1 VVRFVTI
8 TSADRARLEVI
19 ASWLR
24 LQDGDP
30 TRADVTLLFG
40 GSLPDTW
47 DQAAEAVRNGDT
59 ESLVLVG
66 GVGHTTDALRRVL
79 RDRGLPSGGRTEAD
93 LMAAYLRQRH
103 GLTDLLVER
112 ASTNCGENVA
122 FARDLVR
129 DAGLGPRSVA
139 LMQDPTM
146 QRRMDA
152 VARHC
157 WPGVRLVN
165 RPGPDSRGWPLE
177 RWIAL
182 VMGEVPRLRDDVH
195 GYGPRGRG
203 YLEHVDVPDEVAH
216 AHDELMRTH
225 SGWGRPALA

>member
-1 VVRFVTI
+1 VTV
-8 TSADRARLEVI
+8 TPGDRARLEAI

-24 LQDGDP
+24 LDDGDP
-30 TRADVTLLFG
+30 ARADVTLLFG

-47 DQAAEAVRNGDT
+47 DQAADAVRNGAT

-79 RDRGLPSGGRTEAD
+79 RDRALPSRGSTEAD
-93 LMAAYLRQRH
+93 LMATYLRERH
-103 GLTDLLVER
+103 GLTGLLLER
-112 ASTNCGENVA
+112 VSTNCGENVEL
-122 FARDLVR
+122 ARDVVTQS
-129 DAGLGPRSVA
+129 GLRPRSVA

-157 WPGVRLVN
+157 WPEVRLLN

-182 VMGEVPRLRDDVH
+182 VMGEVPRLRDDVE

-203 YLEHVDVPDEVAH
+203 YLAHVDVPDEVERAH
-216 AHDELMRTH
+216 AELIRSH
-225 SGWGRPALA
+225 PGWGRPALG